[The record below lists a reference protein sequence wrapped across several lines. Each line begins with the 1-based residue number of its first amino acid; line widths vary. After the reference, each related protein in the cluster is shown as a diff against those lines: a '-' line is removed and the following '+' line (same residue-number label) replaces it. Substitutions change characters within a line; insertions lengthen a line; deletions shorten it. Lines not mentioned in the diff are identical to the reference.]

1 MQRANSSAQEAPEA
15 EGHIPSSP
23 GKVAPNL
30 FLYFWWRA
38 GAVDQSKLFPMYF
51 WGNFGFTFGSQEEE
65 QVLLTN
71 PSCGPEHLF
80 DRSAR
85 SLQFYNWLL
94 SNAQNLIAL
103 LYLLYLNGGTAVMFQ
118 YIFSSIQLLC
128 QCTLPEID
136 VPQLI
141 LPFDI
146 WENILGRKG
155 STFYIWW
162 KYKHVKTLK
171 CKTQRSISK
180 WNLYQLWRQTAVE
193 ALDWLGSPG
202 ARQPKKCCQININ

>member
-51 WGNFGFTFGSQEEE
+51 WCNFGFTFDGREEE

-71 PSCGPEHLF
+71 PSRGPEHLF

-85 SLQFYNWLL
+85 ILQFYNWLL
-94 SNAQNLIAL
+94 SNAQNLIA

-118 YIFSSIQLLC
+118 YIFAAVKHPIVMSMHPPWNWRATANLTFWHLREHIEDNRL
-128 QCTLPEID
+128 
-136 VPQLI
+136 
-141 LPFDI
+141 
-146 WENILGRKG
+146 NILYLMKM
-155 STFYIWW
+155 
-162 KYKHVKTLK
+162 
-171 CKTQRSISK
+171 
-180 WNLYQLWRQTAVE
+180 QT
-193 ALDWLGSPG
+193 
-202 ARQPKKCCQININ
+202 C